1 MNHVYNIN
9 NNIFYNMPS
18 SDTGKTIFELICQI
32 FSLAYFVTPI
42 IEVLKSSHQGKG
54 SHLERFPI
62 LLLISIMLNCLLWT
76 LYAWSDNTIWYS
88 MLFSNGYGLIIN
100 VVLLFFVLYIYLGKD
115 VEKEEEEY
123 KKKSKEVQAKLWRP
137 KKVFYIEF
145 IGYGI
150 FMINVLVEIA
160 YLMYRYVIDK
170 TENSLNLIGLVAMIL
185 NVFMYGSP
193 ALSFL
198 INKTNNELPIYTNV
212 NGLICCC
219 LWCIYGFTI
228 KEHENSNDTKTIVSN
243 LISLVVILAQI
254 GWWLYKRFQQDKF
267 THVNL
272 EKDIKEH
279 IDE

>member
-1 MNHVYNIN
+1 
-9 NNIFYNMPS
+9 MPS

-76 LYAWSDNTIWYS
+76 LYACTDSIWYS

-137 KKVFYIEF
+137 KKVFYFEF

-160 YLMYRYVIDK
+160 YLMYRYVINK
-170 TENSLNLIGLVAMIL
+170 TEKSLNLIGFVAMIL

-198 INKTNNELPIYTNV
+198 INKANNELPIYTNV

-219 LWCIYGFTI
+219 LWCIYGFTM
-228 KEHENSNDTKTIVSN
+228 KEHENDNDTKTVISN
-243 LISLVVILAQI
+243 LVSLVVILAQI
-254 GWWLYKRFQQDKF
+254 GWWLYKRFQKKKLTYD
-267 THVNL
+267 NL
-272 EKDIKEH
+272 EENIKEK
-279 IDE
+279 IAE